1 MTDLKI
7 YFRDGKMFV
16 IETNNHLILF
26 SYESK
31 IIELKSNL
39 STGKYELEYFND
51 SSYVQ
56 TMTTFKHVIN
66 FLNKVGIRGYNY
78 KKIKE
83 IWETGKRVFD

>member
-7 YFRDGKMFV
+7 YFRDRKMFV

-31 IIELKSNL
+31 IIELKFNL
-39 STGKYELEYFND
+39 STCRYELEYFND

-56 TMTTFKHVIN
+56 TMTTFKHVIS
-66 FLNKVGIRGYNY
+66 FFNKVGITGYNY
-78 KKIKE
+78 KKTKE
-83 IWETGKRVFD
+83 MWESGKRIFD

>member
-1 MTDLKI
+1 MTDLKV

-31 IIELKSNL
+31 IIELKFNFSEA
-39 STGKYELEYFND
+39 KYELEYFNT

-56 TMTTFKHVIN
+56 TMTTFKHIIT
-66 FLNKVGIRGYNY
+66 FFDKAGIKGYNY
-78 KKIKE
+78 KKTKE
-83 IWETGKRVFD
+83 MWESGKRFFD